1 MRHRYILCGMVSG
14 SDKLSDFRL
23 ISKLDPDEDSFIR
36 VNIPDDVKLNT
47 FPGDGYSTTDCDKTL
62 DELGYDC
69 YIKYRNKWLKTNELK
84 PYNPA
89 HWYEVLEYGYDIRMV
104 NGMGY
109 GTKQDEKDWWAGNGN
124 DEDVYVPFSVQD
136 KKTKLVLQ
144 PQGEKHPFYE
154 HIIKE
159 EWFKKFNEINNL
171 KQ

>member
-23 ISKLDPDEDSFIR
+23 ISKLTPDEDSIIR

-47 FPGDGYSTTDCDKTL
+47 YPGDGYSTTDCDKTL

-89 HWYEVLEYGYDIRMV
+89 HWYEVLEYGYNIHMV
-104 NGMGY
+104 TGMGY
-109 GTKQDEKDWWAGNGN
+109 GTAEDEDAWWAGCGS
-124 DEDVYVPFSVQD
+124 DEDVSVPFSVQD
-136 KKTKLVLQ
+136 NKTKLVLQ
-144 PQGEKHPFYE
+144 PQGKDYPFYD
-154 HIIKE
+154 HIVKE
-159 EWFKKFNEINNL
+159 DWFNKFNEINNI
-171 KQ
+171 KV